1 MFSAHKL
8 SVSSP
13 QWTTSQ
19 QTLWFGVGISHMKLT
34 KPGKYRDLVPYKL
47 DSDQA
52 GKQVLVAVRVN
63 VLFTLKYPDLYSIM
77 IEGISVDE
85 VSQKTHSKQT
95 MVLALVQGIHIS
107 QH

>member
-1 MFSAHKL
+1 
-8 SVSSP
+8 
-13 QWTTSQ
+13 
-19 QTLWFGVGISHMKLT
+19 MKLT

-85 VSQKTHSKQT
+85 VSLKTHSKQT
-95 MVLALVQGIHIS
+95 MVLALV
-107 QH
+107 